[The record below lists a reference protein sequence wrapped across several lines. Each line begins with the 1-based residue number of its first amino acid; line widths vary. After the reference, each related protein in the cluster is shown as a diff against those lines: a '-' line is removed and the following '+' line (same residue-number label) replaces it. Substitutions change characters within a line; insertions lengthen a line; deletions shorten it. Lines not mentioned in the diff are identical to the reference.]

1 MTAQLAGT
9 DPFTAT
15 AAGARHAAYAALAA
29 AGPVHRIVLPS
40 GAPAWLVLG
49 YDEARAALADPRL
62 SDGSPRLVPPGA
74 DRQPAALRA
83 AMTRHVLN
91 VDPPDH
97 TRLRRLVSS
106 AFTRPRI
113 ELLGPRIQQAA
124 DDLLDAIADCD
135 RVDLIETFAY
145 PLPITVIC
153 ELLDVPTDRQAQFRD
168 WTTTIVAGSLA
179 DPQALLAA
187 HTAMIEHVRAE
198 VAAKRVGGEA
208 DGLLSALVAVHDVP
222 EGSLTGPSI
231 EADRLS
237 EDELTS
243 MVLLLLLAGHE
254 TTVNLIGNGVHA
266 LLTHP
271 AQLALL
277 RAEPERLGAAV
288 EELLRF
294 AGPLQLTTPRVTVEP
309 VEIGGVAIPAGEL
322 VVPGLLAANRDAA
335 HIAEPDVLDLT
346 RPERQHLAFGYG
358 VHHCLGAPLARLE
371 GRIALG
377 SLLARF
383 PDLRLAVPAAE
394 LVWRPSVLMHGL
406 TALPVALQPPEPG
419 GAR

>member
-1 MTAQLAGT
+1 MIAQLAGT
-9 DPFTAT
+9 DPFSAT
-15 AAGARHAAYAALAA
+15 AAGARHAAYAALVA
-29 AGPVHRIVLPS
+29 AGPVHRITLPS

-49 YDEARAALADPRL
+49 YDDVRAALADPRL
-62 SDGSPRLVPPGA
+62 SSASLMRGVPGA
-74 DRQPAALRA
+74 DRH
-83 AMTRHVLN
+83 MLN
-91 VDPPDH
+91 TDPPDH

-106 AFTRPRI
+106 AFTRRRI
-113 ELLGPRIQQAA
+113 ERLGPRIQQIA
-124 DDLLDAIADCD
+124 DDLLDAIADRD

-153 ELLDVPTDRQAQFRD
+153 ELIGVPTDHQAQFRD
-168 WTTTIVAGSLA
+168 WTTTIVAGALA
-179 DPQALLAA
+179 DRQAALAA
-187 HTAMIEHVRAE
+187 HTAVIEYVRGE
-198 VAAKRVGGEA
+198 IAAKRADGEA
-208 DGLLSALVAVHDVP
+208 DDLLSALIAVRNVS
-222 EGSLTGPSI
+222 EGSLAGPRI
-231 EADRLS
+231 DADRLS
-237 EDELTS
+237 DDELTS
-243 MVLLLLLAGHE
+243 MVFLLLLAGHE

-294 AGPLQLTTPRVTVEP
+294 AGPLQLATARIAVEP
-309 VEIGGVAIPAGEL
+309 VEIGGVAIPPGDL
-322 VVPGLLAANRDAA
+322 VVPGLLTANRDAA
-335 HIAEPDVLDLT
+335 HAADPHVLDLT

-383 PDLRLAVPAAE
+383 PDLRLAVPAEE

-406 TALPVALQPPEPG
+406 ATLPVALQPPRPL
-419 GAR
+419 

>member
-15 AAGARHAAYAALAA
+15 AARARHAAYAALAA
-29 AGPVHRIVLPS
+29 TGPVRRITLPS
-40 GAPAWLVLG
+40 GVPAWLVLG
-49 YDEARAALADPRL
+49 YDEVRAVLTDPRL
-62 SDGSPRLVPPGA
+62 SNQSPRRAPPGA

-83 AMTRHVLN
+83 ATTRHMLN

-106 AFTRPRI
+106 AFTRRRL
-113 ELLGPRIQQAA
+113 ERLGPWIQQVT
-124 DDLLDAIADCD
+124 DDLLDVIADRD

-153 ELLDVPTDRQAQFRD
+153 ELLGVPTDMKSQFRD

-179 DPQALLAA
+179 DPQAMLAA
-187 HTAMIEHVRAE
+187 HTAVIEYVRGE
-198 VAAKRVGGEA
+198 VAAKRAGSET
-208 DGLLSALVAVHDVP
+208 DDLLSALIAVR
-222 EGSLTGPSI
+222 EGT
-231 EADRLS
+231 DRLS

-243 MVLLLLLAGHE
+243 MVFLLLLAGHE

-322 VVPGLLAANRDAA
+322 VVLGLMAANRDAA
-335 HIAEPDVLDLT
+335 HVADPDVLDLT

-383 PDLRLAVPAAE
+383 PDLRLAVPAEE

-406 TALPVALQPPEPG
+406 AALPVALQPPSAEAG
-419 GAR
+419 GAA